1 MSRFAAMSESDRP
14 SRIVRFGLFEAN
26 LETRELWKRGVRIP
40 LQGQPFQVLAILLE
54 HPAELVTREALREQV
69 WPKDTF
75 VDFDHALNTAITKI
89 RLALGD
95 DAEQPIFVET
105 LPRRGYRF
113 IGPLERADSG
123 TNSADKSK
131 RRLERLRLR
140 KVLIALGVTLVV
152 LLCCGIWSIS
162 RNVPTPKV
170 IDSVQI
176 TKDGQHKDVTLKLL
190 NDGSRLY
197 FQEGSFT
204 GPLSTVAPVFAAN
217 PSLVQVSTLGGE
229 TARIPVSLE
238 EPLIYDL
245 SPIRSEFL
253 AGGQGNPFEH
263 PLWVLPLPTGPPHR
277 VGNIRALDA
286 CWSPDGN
293 HLAYV
298 GGNELFVASPDGT
311 EIRKL
316 ATLDFPA
323 YWIRYS
329 PDGKRLRFTVF
340 TLSGRPED
348 WNIMEIGA
356 DGSGLRQLP
365 VHGCCGKWSADGNY
379 YFYQTSRDIWVLPER
394 RTFFGSIEG
403 KPTQLTTGPI
413 AFGAP
418 TPSSDGKAVFVVG
431 NQPRVE
437 MVQYEAN
444 KKQFVPFLA
453 GVSGGEL
460 EVSPDGQW
468 VTYTTYPESNLWRS
482 KLDGSERLQ
491 LTFPPVNAHEPRWS
505 PDGKQILF
513 TDVPRRMFIVPA
525 DGGILEQVMPR
536 SELTPTEVG
545 AGFWMPDADSIIF
558 VMGSDKTPYAIYR
571 LSLKTREVSKIP
583 GSDGLLVARL
593 SRNGRYLTGH
603 GPNKTMLYDFESQR
617 WSDFGEGIPAW
628 SRDSKFVYLHRKNA
642 DQSAEIVRMRVPDGK
657 VEPVLDL
664 KGITLGGYWPEWVSL
679 LADDSPVLMIDK
691 STQEIYRLEFQ
702 H

>member
-1 MSRFAAMSESDRP
+1 MGSNHHP
-14 SRIVRFGLFEAN
+14 RIVRFGPFEAD
-26 LETRELWKRGVRIP
+26 LETAELRKEGMKMP
-40 LQGQPFQVLAILLE
+40 LQVQPFQVLAVLLKQ
-54 HPAELVTREALREQV
+54 PGELVTREQLQSQIWAQ
-69 WPKDTF
+69 DTF

-89 RLALGD
+89 RLALED
-95 DAEQPIFVET
+95 DAEHPTYIET

-113 IGPLERADSG
+113 IGPMDKAGSG
-123 TNSADKSK
+123 TNSAGKSE
-131 RRLERLRLR
+131 RNLERFRLP
-140 KVLIALGVTLVV
+140 KILIALGAALVV
-152 LLCCGIWSIS
+152 LLCSGIWSIS
-162 RNVPTPKV
+162 REITAPKV

-190 NDGSRLY
+190 SDSSRLY
-197 FQEGSFT
+197 FQEGSFA
-204 GPLSTVAPVFAAN
+204 GPLSTVAPVFAEN

-229 TARIPVSLE
+229 TARIPVSLK

-245 SPIRSEFL
+245 SPVRSEFL
-253 AGGQGNPFEH
+253 AGGRGNSFEH
-263 PLWVLPLPTGPPHR
+263 PLWVLPLPAGPPRR
-277 VGNIRALDA
+277 VGNILALDA

-293 HLAYV
+293 HLAFIK
-298 GGNELFVASPDGT
+298 GNELFVASPDGT

-316 ATLDFPA
+316 ATLASPA

-329 PDGKRLRFTVF
+329 PDGTRLRFTVF
-340 TLSGRPED
+340 SLSGHPED

-394 RTFFGSIEG
+394 RTFFGGVELG
-403 KPTQLTTGPI
+403 RPAQLTTGPI
-413 AFGAP
+413 VFGAP
-418 TPSSDGKAVFVVG
+418 TPSGDGKELFVVG

-437 MVQYEAN
+437 LVRYEA
-444 KKQFVPFLA
+444 KVKQFVPFLA
-453 GVSGGEL
+453 GISAGEL

-513 TDVPRRMFIVPA
+513 TDVPRRMFIVSA
-525 DGGILEQVMPR
+525 DGGILEQVMPK
-536 SELTPTEVG
+536 SELPTTEVG
-545 AGFWMPDADSIIF
+545 AGFWMPDANSIVF

-571 LSLKTREVSKIP
+571 LSLKTQEVSKIP
-583 GSDGLLVARL
+583 GSDGLLAARL
-593 SRNGRYLTGH
+593 SRNGRYMTGH
-603 GPNKTMLYDFESQR
+603 APNKTMLYDFESQQ
-617 WSDFGEGIPAW
+617 WSDFGDGIPAW
-628 SRDSKFVYLHRKNA
+628 SHDSKFVYLHRRNA
-642 DQSAEIVRMRVPDGK
+642 DQSAEVVRMRVPDGK
-657 VEPVLDL
+657 VERVLDL
-664 KGITLGGYWPEWVSL
+664 KGITLGGYWPDWVSL
-679 LADDSPVLMIDK
+679 LPDDSPLLMLDK
-691 STQEIYRLEFQ
+691 STQEIYRLELQ

>member
-1 MSRFAAMSESDRP
+1 MESSKH
-14 SRIVRFGLFEAN
+14 SRILPFGPFVAD
-26 LETRELWKRGVRIP
+26 LETGELRKDGVKVA
-40 LQGQPFQVLAILLE
+40 LQVQPFQVLAILLKNSGG
-54 HPAELVTREALREQV
+54 LVTREQLRSQV

-95 DAEQPIFVET
+95 DAEHPIFVET

-113 IGPLERADSG
+113 IGPMDKADSG

-131 RRLERLRLR
+131 RHLDRLRAPR
-140 KVLIALGVTLVV
+140 ILIALGVTLVI
-152 LLCCGIWSIS
+152 LLCSGIWSIS
-162 RNVPTPKV
+162 RNIPTPKV

-197 FQEGSFT
+197 FQEGTFI
-204 GPLSTVAPVFAAN
+204 GPLSTVAPVFVEN
-217 PSLVQVSTLGGE
+217 SSLVQVSTLGGE

-238 EPLIYDL
+238 DPLIYDL
-245 SPIRSEFL
+245 SPVRSELL
-253 AGGQGNPFEH
+253 AGGGGNQFEH
-263 PLWVLPLPTGPPHR
+263 PLWALPLPTGPPRR
-277 VGNIRALDA
+277 VGNILALDA
-286 CWSPDGN
+286 CWSPDGK
-293 HLAYV
+293 HLAFV
-298 GGNELFVASPDGT
+298 KSNEIFIANPDGT

-316 ATLDFPA
+316 ATLNFPA

-329 PDGKRLRFTVF
+329 PDGRRLRFTVF
-340 TLSGRPED
+340 TLSGQPED
-348 WNIMEIGA
+348 WNLMEIGT

-394 RTFFGSIEG
+394 RTFLGGVELG
-403 KPTQLTTGPI
+403 TPTQLTTGPI
-413 AFGAP
+413 AFGAA
-418 TPSSDGKAVFVVG
+418 TPSTDGKGLFVVG

-437 MVQYEAN
+437 LVRYEG
-444 KKQFVPFLA
+444 KGKQFVPFLA
-453 GVSGGEL
+453 GISAGEL

-513 TDVPRRMFIVPA
+513 TDVPRRMFIVSTN
-525 DGGILEQVMPR
+525 GGALEQVMPK
-536 SELTPTEVG
+536 SELPTTEVG
-545 AGFWMPDADSIIF
+545 AGFWTPDANSIIF

-571 LSLKTREVSKIP
+571 LSLKTQELSKIP
-583 GSDGLLVARL
+583 GSDRLLVARL
-593 SRNGRYLTGH
+593 SPNGRYLTGH
-603 GPNKTMLYDFESQR
+603 RSDKTMLYDFETQQ
-617 WSDFGEGIPAW
+617 WSDFGDGIPAW

-642 DQSAEIVRMRVPDGK
+642 DQSEIVRMSVPDGK
-657 VEPVLDL
+657 VERVLDL
-664 KGITLGGYWPEWVSL
+664 KGISLGGYWPDWVSL
-679 LADDSPVLMIDK
+679 LPDDSPLLMLDK
-691 STQEIYRLEFQ
+691 STQEIYRLQFQ
-702 H
+702 HY

>member
-1 MSRFAAMSESDRP
+1 MESSKH
-14 SRIVRFGLFEAN
+14 SRILPFGPFVAD
-26 LETRELWKRGVRIP
+26 LETGELRKDGVKVA
-40 LQGQPFQVLAILLE
+40 LQVQPFQVLAILLKNSGG
-54 HPAELVTREALREQV
+54 LVTREQLRSQV

-95 DAEQPIFVET
+95 DAEQPTFIET

-113 IGPLERADSG
+113 IGPMDRADSE
-123 TNSADKSK
+123 TNSASKSK
-131 RRLERLRLR
+131 QHLERLRAP
-140 KVLIALGVTLVV
+140 KILIALGVTLVV
-152 LLCCGIWSIS
+152 LLCSGTWLIS
-162 RNVPTPKV
+162 RNIPIPKV

-190 NDGSRLY
+190 SDGTRLY
-197 FQEGSFT
+197 FQEGSFV
-204 GPLSTVAPVFAAN
+204 GPLSTVAPAFFEN
-217 PSLVQVSTLGGE
+217 PSLVQVSTHGGE

-245 SPIRSEFL
+245 SAVRSEFL
-253 AGGQGNPFEH
+253 AGGGGNPFEH
-263 PLWVLPLPTGPPHR
+263 PLWVLPLPTGPPRR
-277 VGNIRALDA
+277 VGNILALDA

-298 GGNELFVASPDGT
+298 KGNEIFVASPDGT
-311 EIRKL
+311 EINKL
-316 ATLDFPA
+316 ATLDSPA

-329 PDGKRLRFTVF
+329 PDGSRLRFTVF
-340 TLSGRPED
+340 TLSGHPED
-348 WNIMEIGA
+348 WDIMEIGA

-365 VHGCCGKWSADGNY
+365 VHGCCGKWSADGKY

-394 RTFFGSIEG
+394 RTFFGGVELG
-403 KPTQLTTGPI
+403 TPAQLTTGPI

-418 TPSSDGKAVFVVG
+418 TPSIDGKALFVVG

-437 MVQYEAN
+437 LVRYEG
-444 KKQFVPFLA
+444 KVKQFVPFLEGISA
-453 GVSGGEL
+453 GEL
-460 EVSPDGQW
+460 EVSPDGEW

-525 DGGILEQVMPR
+525 DGGSLQKVMPK
-536 SELTPTEVG
+536 SELPTTEVG
-545 AGFWMPDADSIIF
+545 AGFWMPDANSIIF

-571 LSLKTREVSKIP
+571 LSLKTQEVSKIP

-593 SRNGRYLTGH
+593 SPGWPL
-603 GPNKTMLYDFESQR
+603 
-617 WSDFGEGIPAW
+617 
-628 SRDSKFVYLHRKNA
+628 
-642 DQSAEIVRMRVPDGK
+642 PDCR
-657 VEPVLDL
+657 
-664 KGITLGGYWPEWVSL
+664 S
-679 LADDSPVLMIDK
+679 
-691 STQEIYRLEFQ
+691 
-702 H
+702 